1 MIQIINLIQ
10 DKIAARDKIAIRI
23 LGIDTKSIYTKPWTL
38 KVSSMERRRLVIIN
52 PSAKALSSLEPQNY
66 GEHAINFDFGLTRK
80 ERT

>member
-52 PSAKALSSLEPQNY
+52 PSAKALSSLEP
-66 GEHAINFDFGLTRK
+66 
-80 ERT
+80 